1 MYTYTGSSLAP
12 IRTAIPPTNINS
24 AFIIFNDMKESL
36 YVFNESIYSALI
48 RCCIINNNLK
58 KALELYDNMRILN
71 ILPKLRTISPILSGL
86 LRIHDNNDSI
96 NDKDNNEN
104 NKGNNENNI
113 IISFKIFEE
122 LINTYE
128 LIPREDDYINMLK
141 ICILYND
148 RRFYYVLNMYM
159 DDIFI
164 PKIELLDVVKNW
176 FLDNENNGSIIDR
189 YLVAES
195 LVLPDGTVELTG
207 EKLISVDLTDDNRS
221 ALMNQ
226 VSAFSLK
233 RTGDYINTN
242 KNSKSVHAS
251 PESLVYNIDNSS
263 NITVAGVFNSHNNTK
278 SFVNAKHSV
287 NNDTNYDDNNID
299 GDEKIVKILKRKN
312 NENNPN
318 ISNKKIDLKLDEN
331 NVVMS
336 NENDTTGIKH
346 IKNDNINDNDNDNS
360 INVDKIKKKEF
371 KVSSK
376 DNKWHDFAKW
386 VQTLLE
392 CKIENNSIIT
402 DKNPDILPDKKI
414 DISKTDKKTK
424 ILKEISTDK
433 NMNKIKGNFD
443 VIIDGA
449 NVGYFKQNF
458 AGAPSHIDYRQ
469 VDWMIRQLIIR
480 GFKPLLI
487 LHCRH
492 LAPGVVPEDRRA
504 IVDRWISEGD
514 QYL

>member
-1 MYTYTGSSLAP
+1 
-12 IRTAIPPTNINS
+12 
-24 AFIIFNDMKESL
+24 
-36 YVFNESIYSALI
+36 
-48 RCCIINNNLK
+48 
-58 KALELYDNMRILN
+58 LE
-71 ILPKLRTISPILSGL
+71 
-86 LRIHDNNDSI
+86 
-96 NDKDNNEN
+96 
-104 NKGNNENNI
+104 
-113 IISFKIFEE
+113 
-122 LINTYE
+122 
-128 LIPREDDYINMLK
+128 
-141 ICILYND
+141 
-148 RRFYYVLNMYM
+148 
-159 DDIFI
+159 
-164 PKIELLDVVKNW
+164 VVKNW
-176 FLDNENNGSIIDR
+176 FLNNENNGSIIDR

-251 PESLVYNIDNSS
+251 PESLVYNINNSS
-263 NITVAGVFNSHNNTK
+263 NINVTGVFNSHNNTK
-278 SFVNAKHSV
+278 SFVNEKNCV
-287 NNDTNYDDNNID
+287 NNDNNDDNNNID
-299 GDEKIVKILKRKN
+299 GDEKIVKNLKRKN

-318 ISNKKIDLKLDEN
+318 ISNKKIDLKLDKN
-331 NVVMS
+331 NVELS
-336 NENDTTGIKH
+336 PENDNTNVK
-346 IKNDNINDNDNDNS
+346 NINNDDNDGNNNDS
-360 INVDKIKKKEF
+360 TINVDKIKKKEF

-392 CKIENNSIIT
+392 YKNENNNIVT
-402 DKNPDILPDKKI
+402 DKNPDILPDKI
-414 DISKTDKKTK
+414 MDISKTDKKTK
-424 ILKEISTDK
+424 NLTEISTDK
-433 NMNKIKGNFD
+433 NINKIKGNFD
-443 VIIDGA
+443 VIVDGA
-449 NVGYFKQNF
+449 NVGYYKQNF

-504 IVDRWISEGD
+504 IVDRWISEGNI
-514 QYL
+514 YIYVFITIRFLNSLTT